1 VPDRPG
7 TDGARGLR
15 SRRRGAAAL
24 GRLIA
29 GRFRVERL
37 LGQGGSGRVYRAQQV
52 SIERP
57 VALKLLQSHHARDR
71 IQVRR
76 FYREA
81 RAATRLDGAHVVRVY
96 DFGVDEE
103 TRTPFIATELLD
115 GLTLRELLAT
125 RGPLPPLV
133 AAGLGA
139 QIARALVEADAAG
152 IVHRDLKPANIM
164 CTGAQSEPLLKV
176 MDFGVAKELGQG
188 DTDTLT
194 AQGVAVGTPAYMAPE
209 QVSGGVV
216 DPGVH
221 PL

>member
-115 GLTLRELLAT
+115 GLCPRRPLRRARVRSAPRVPPRRAAAAVHGSRAASCIAT
-125 RGPLPPLV
+125 
-133 AAGLGA
+133 
-139 QIARALVEADAAG
+139 
-152 IVHRDLKPANIM
+152 
-164 CTGAQSEPLLKV
+164 
-176 MDFGVAKELGQG
+176 
-188 DTDTLT
+188 
-194 AQGVAVGTPAYMAPE
+194 
-209 QVSGGVV
+209 
-216 DPGVH
+216 
-221 PL
+221 